1 MAESGV
7 STSLAL
13 VRKRTDT
20 ELMPPPPAAKRIQRP
35 KTVLDEDSYTD
46 GLSKIIARD
55 FFPGLLESETQ
66 NEYLNALE
74 SKDPAWISSAGK
86 RLQEAMTPGRRHRSR
101 LHTPSLRTSTGT
113 GTVDA
118 RPGETPLSFAGD
130 TPASVVSSSST
141 TISVATA
148 SVSARDGQTGP
159 NLNVSLGAYQA
170 KYTSEDNE
178 SFYKLLDKQNQ
189 KRAEKHAWLWNG
201 NKLPSKMQL
210 KQKEVQDQ
218 LLAAGRGLVDD
229 GHKRDRLAI
238 QDREERPAAPDTW
251 KTAPK
256 NPLMFLPDSQVEGQ
270 METVAQKRQ
279 AESLA
284 APSSIVYANTR
295 LPGQSLLSVQQQ
307 QQQKQKQQR
316 SSSVSGAPIP
326 PSPTL
331 SAVRDAIAGKPRRI
345 DADST
350 AGSMAGS
357 TMGGETPRVN
367 GYAFVDDEEEP
378 KPAAVAEEALP
389 LISFG
394 KVDGTPN
401 PFQLQDKSRREGLHH
416 RMVERIA
423 QNKRTSARIG
433 MTGRASPMQA
443 SPYPHSPRVSGG
455 LTPAG
460 QRLWSNMTGGG
471 GTISAPAATRASTGP
486 GNNNANGNRQRD
498 AIAAFN
504 RRRNGAQRVV
514 KGSRRARLREMR
526 SMAQ

>member
-1 MAESGV
+1 MAESGA
-7 STSLAL
+7 STSSAL

-66 NEYLNALE
+66 NDYLNALE
-74 SKDPAWISSAGK
+74 SKDAAWISSAGK
-86 RLQEAMTPGRRHRSR
+86 RLQEAMTPGRRRRTR
-101 LHTPSLRTSTGT
+101 LQTPSLQPTLDG
-113 GTVDA
+113 
-118 RPGETPLSFAGD
+118 RPGETPQSFVGD
-130 TPASVVSSSST
+130 TPASVVSVST
-141 TISVATA
+141 T
-148 SVSARDGQTGP
+148 VSAATVAVAATTTAAKPGP
-159 NLNVSLGAYQA
+159 DLNISLGAYQD

-178 SFYKLLDKQNQ
+178 SFYRLLDKQNQ

-210 KQKEVQDQ
+210 KQKEVQDR
-218 LLAAGRGLVDD
+218 LLASGTGLVDD
-229 GHKRDRLAI
+229 GYKKDLLAI
-238 QDREERPAAPDTW
+238 QDRLDRPAAPETW
-251 KTAPK
+251 KTAAK
-256 NPLMFLPDSQVEGQ
+256 NALMFLPDSQVEGQ
-270 METVAQKRQ
+270 AETVAQKRQ

-284 APSSIVYANTR
+284 APKAIVYANTR
-295 LPGQSLLSVQQQ
+295 LPGQSLSSVQQQ
-307 QQQKQKQQR
+307 QQERKSDRSRQR
-316 SSSVSGAPIP
+316 SSSVSSAAIIP

-331 SAVRDAIAGKPRRI
+331 SAVRDAIVGKPRRI

-350 AGSMAGS
+350 AGSLAGS

-367 GYAFVDDEEEP
+367 GYAFVDDEEPEP
-378 KPAAVAEEALP
+378 VAEAP
-389 LISFG
+389 PVISFG

-423 QNKRTSARIG
+423 QSKRTSARIG
-433 MTGRASPMQA
+433 MTGRASQTPA

-460 QRLWSNMTGGG
+460 QRLWSNMTGSGG
-471 GTISAPAATRASTGP
+471 RASNSTGTGAHAGTSASTGATRGRP
-486 GNNNANGNRQRD
+486 RD
-498 AIAAFN
+498 VISAFN
-504 RRRNGAQRVV
+504 GRRNGAKAVP
-514 KGSRRARLREMR
+514 KGSRRARLREMK
-526 SMAQ
+526 SMSQ

>member
-1 MAESGV
+1 MAEPV
-7 STSLAL
+7 ASTSSAL

-20 ELMPPPPAAKRIQRP
+20 ELMPPPPPAKRIQRP

-74 SKDPAWISSAGK
+74 SKDPAWINSAGK

-101 LHTPSLRTSTGT
+101 LQAPSLQSTLDGRL
-113 GTVDA
+113 GA
-118 RPGETPLSFAGD
+118 TPQSFAGD
-130 TPASVVSSSST
+130 TPASAVSVST
-141 TISVATA
+141 TASAATA
-148 SVSARDGQTGP
+148 SAKTATKTGP
-159 NLNVSLGAYQA
+159 DLNVSLGAYQA

-210 KQKEVQDQ
+210 KQKEVQDR
-218 LLAAGRGLVDD
+218 LLASGTGLVDN
-229 GHKRDRLAI
+229 GHKKDRLAI
-238 QDREERPAAPDTW
+238 QDREDRPAAPDTW

-256 NPLMFLPDSQVEGQ
+256 NALMFLPDSQIEGQ
-270 METVAQKRQ
+270 GETVAQTRQ

-284 APSSIVYANTR
+284 APKSIVYANTR

-307 QQQKQKQQR
+307 ERQKEKNRRR
-316 SSSVSGAPIP
+316 SSSVSNASIP

-357 TMGGETPRVN
+357 TMGSETPRVN
-367 GYAFVDDEEEP
+367 GYAFVDDEEPEP
-378 KPAAVAEEALP
+378 VAETAP
-389 LISFG
+389 VINFG

-433 MTGRASPMQA
+433 MTGRASQTPVT
-443 SPYPHSPRVSGG
+443 PYPHSPRVSGG

-460 QRLWSNMTGGG
+460 QRLWSNMTSGGSRTSTSTTTAVARPNSSASTSG
-471 GTISAPAATRASTGP
+471 NKQKDAISAF
-486 GNNNANGNRQRD
+486 NGRTS
-498 AIAAFN
+498 
-504 RRRNGAQRVV
+504 GAQAAP
-514 KGSRRARLREMR
+514 KGSRRARLREMK
-526 SMAQ
+526 SMSQ